1 MYVLS
6 GIEPVKSRNEAMV
19 SRWKPEVYYNRY
31 VALSFEKSI
40 TGTTLNQIST
50 VLQKVSQRLV
60 LWVCAS
66 MVLQGELTLGQL
78 IALRII
84 SGYVMQ
90 SLVHLSGI
98 WQQTREC
105 M

>member
-1 MYVLS
+1 
-6 GIEPVKSRNEAMV
+6 MV

-31 VALSFEKSI
+31 VALSFQKSI

-90 SLVHLSGI
+90 SLVHLSGSRPGNACELERLSDVVE
-98 WQQTREC
+98 WWTQD
-105 M
+105 